1 MLFAV
6 WDKGQMVYQR
16 DGIEQFTLLL
26 AIKGATF
33 FAAATAHE
41 PLIYTPKKKVL
52 HISDET
58 NPWDLH

>member
-1 MLFAV
+1 
-6 WDKGQMVYQR
+6 MVYQR